1 MCVRSGLSLLAFILG
16 GGLLF
21 IIGAVVVLAYR
32 DRRYG
37 FSYFAYG
44 MTTAKLE
51 DHVAVALA
59 RRRASWRRPIQI
71 SCSEPCPSG
80 RANTIGTACD
90 PNDQPN
96 SVASGHP

>member
-1 MCVRSGLSLLAFILG
+1 MCVRSVLYLPALILA

-44 MTTAKLE
+44 MTTAK
-51 DHVAVALA
+51 
-59 RRRASWRRPIQI
+59 
-71 SCSEPCPSG
+71 
-80 RANTIGTACD
+80 
-90 PNDQPN
+90 DQDF
-96 SVASGHP
+96 

>member
-44 MTTAKLE
+44 MTTAKLKITS
-51 DHVAVALA
+51 L
-59 RRRASWRRPIQI
+59 
-71 SCSEPCPSG
+71 
-80 RANTIGTACD
+80 
-90 PNDQPN
+90 
-96 SVASGHP
+96 